1 MLTKH
6 PPNPSIIYSDAYW
19 SGRTASSSK
28 ENFPWIPWHS
38 SGGTSTDCGGRN
50 PVLITQVKNG
60 GQGLKHVCSQVV
72 TGLPFLTPPKGR
84 NYAVPINRRA
94 DWWNA
99 VYTQI
104 EYYSAIKEK
113 KHWHKNGW
121 TLKILLNEVSQPQED
136 KYCTMRSRGGVKIRR
151 LHKISKQ
158 QGGCERLGQGRMGR
172 EVECCLVGTQ
182 FLIKKMH
189 NFVTVLVPQHHTLNN
204 APNGKPGFIWP
215 KLQTCTPGQ
224 TVRWAHCQEARQDG
238 GSPHLCGA
246 CLVQL

>member
-1 MLTKH
+1 MDRLKSWALTPSPRLLCCSVFLTTFLLFLECETFSNKVEMLTKH

-60 GQGLKHVCSQVV
+60 GQGLKHVYSPVA

-94 DWWNA
+94 DWWNT

-113 KHWHKNGW
+113 KHWHKMAEPW
-121 TLKILLNEVSQPQED
+121 KF
-136 KYCTMRSRGGVKIRR
+136 C
-151 LHKISKQ
+151 
-158 QGGCERLGQGRMGR
+158 
-172 EVECCLVGTQ
+172 
-182 FLIKKMH
+182 
-189 NFVTVLVPQHHTLNN
+189 
-204 APNGKPGFIWP
+204 
-215 KLQTCTPGQ
+215 
-224 TVRWAHCQEARQDG
+224 
-238 GSPHLCGA
+238 
-246 CLVQL
+246 